1 MTSDSLA
8 YRQSMIH
15 QLTRQCSLFCQRC
28 LDTSCWRYKMSSYM
42 LKYVEYVF
50 LSAPQDKRVLLI
62 MAHAGLGRKVEGK
75 CIIYHMLPEVALEA
89 VSLLG
94 IMMAP

>member
-1 MTSDSLA
+1 
-8 YRQSMIH
+8 
-15 QLTRQCSLFCQRC
+15 
-28 LDTSCWRYKMSSYM
+28 M

-94 IMMAP
+94 IMMAPWDPPGTMGKNDKINVW